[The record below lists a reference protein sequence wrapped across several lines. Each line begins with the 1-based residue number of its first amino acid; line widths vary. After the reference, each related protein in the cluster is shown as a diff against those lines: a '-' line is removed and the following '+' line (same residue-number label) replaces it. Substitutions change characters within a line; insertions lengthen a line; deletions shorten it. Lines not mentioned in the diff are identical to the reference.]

1 MHRRFEGRW
10 QLETSTGCCR
20 HFCQTNSLA
29 PKRAPSYPAF
39 GTRPRDGLQRL
50 GAGTRHSAPGAFE
63 GLPARYW
70 AVMKFIHDEGELTWL
85 NSSRRIPS
93 HWASRVGRAA
103 TLDPRFFLHRLPRS
117 RSDHALAA
125 YPFLPN
131 KLAPPASPSTPF
143 LPPVRRR
150 RKQTSTVRA
159 EHAPMP
165 FARSRG
171 IFPLPPHPQSDFAE
185 PPLFTF
191 RADLA
196 SAKGFHKRAV
206 GFPQSKAKRGYP
218 RERHGRL
225 LNRGPRTIFDGGR
238 RSKESV
244 SGGR

>member
-1 MHRRFEGRW
+1 MRSPH
-10 QLETSTGCCR
+10 T
-20 HFCQTNSLA
+20 HFCQTNSLVRDSLIRLA
-29 PKRAPSYPAF
+29 EGHSLTID
-39 GTRPRDGLQRL
+39 GTRR
-50 GAGTRHSAPGAFE
+50 T
-63 GLPARYW
+63 
-70 AVMKFIHDEGELTWL
+70 
-85 NSSRRIPS
+85 
-93 HWASRVGRAA
+93 
-103 TLDPRFFLHRLPRS
+103 
-117 RSDHALAA
+117 
-125 YPFLPN
+125 PFLPN

-165 FARSRG
+165 LARSRG